1 MHIAIEN
8 QYAPIRNVSYPAVT
22 VCSPKQVTLSA
33 VEHSE
38 RTLVD
43 GNMTIDMK
51 NFLPRLLGF
60 YELFGNNNTQELIKF
75 QNLLSLNRYNA
86 LQVLSLLPQRCDDFL
101 RLCYVGGHRYPNCKG
116 LFRPILTKHGM
127 CCIFNSVYQYDDKSF
142 RNERVSHFVP
152 HKAATGGIFDGLTVV
167 TDYDPASALTGTLL
181 IAGAIRTMFTAS
193 HEFPA
198 DDETSLVHAYS
209 ESFHSIHAT
218 YTYCSED
225 VIALPYGSRQCYFE
239 DERYLPHFGRYHNS
253 DCDLLCVVHSIERL
267 CRCTMPYLPYV
278 RLSRACNVSNI
289 DCIVQANK
297 DLNKWHNTETCV
309 CLRDCVS
316 MRYQVDVTIGNL
328 MALPHM
334 IHNPYSGLQ
343 FNKSTSALNFFCNTV
358 HVTQK
363 QETVTS
369 LITISSNLGGVF
381 GLCVGCSMI
390 SVLEII
396 FYTYCAIRNKIR
408 EHLRGRKNKVDFIPP
423 KSAKKKKM
431 KNFRNF
437 DSKIFN
443 ITPIDKEYYLRE

>member
-1 MHIAIEN
+1 MYSLLSTDQYFIYKRCFWAVSLVLTLFMSFILTLFLYNRFADMPTRIAIEN
-8 QYAPIRNVSYPAVT
+8 QYAPIRNVSFPAIT
-22 VCSPKQVTLSA
+22 VCSPNQVTLSA
-33 VEHSE
+33 VKHLE

-369 LITISSNLGGVF
+369 LITISYKRLAV
-381 GLCVGCSMI
+381 I
-390 SVLEII
+390 
-396 FYTYCAIRNKIR
+396 KIP
-408 EHLRGRKNKVDFIPP
+408 GK
-423 KSAKKKKM
+423 
-431 KNFRNF
+431 
-437 DSKIFN
+437 
-443 ITPIDKEYYLRE
+443 